1 MDVGVDTVTS
11 PDADPRAGSTAR
23 IDDARA
29 TITKTTITPAPG
41 TQVEA
46 DEPAR
51 RGLRD
56 RWAARS
62 HGELAA
68 AQEPLA
74 VGTLRLG
81 LATMLA
87 ALCLLTVAGAVL
99 VLLLWQ
105 QDRTSGVLTTQL
117 ERTWDLFDALRIVER
132 WLAFALLPVATGWIA
147 IAAVNVRRATGIRRN
162 PVVAAASLPV
172 GVLGAWIIGRE
183 LVADADDWVGQASG
197 FVLQAVFLAI
207 PLLALLRLAQ
217 AAEARH
223 RPLRVAYVVG
233 VAHVAQVQF
242 LASLSTA
249 DQSSPADEWS
259 RLGAYL
265 IIGALIQVLGA
276 LSANEAAR
284 SIEEG
289 TDHRYELRH
298 RFGESL
304 LAQAARA

>member
-1 MDVGVDTVTS
+1 MTS
-11 PDADPRAGSTAR
+11 PDTDPRAGSTAR
-23 IDDARA
+23 RDEARA

-41 TQVEA
+41 SHVPTE
-46 DEPAR
+46 EPTR
-51 RGLRD
+51 RSLRE
-56 RWAARS
+56 RWAAKS

-68 AQEPLA
+68 AQQPFA
-74 VGTLRLG
+74 VGMLRLV

-105 QDRTSGVLTTQL
+105 QDRASGVLTTQL
-117 ERTWDLFDALRIVER
+117 ERTWDLFDVLRAVER
-132 WLAFALLPVATGWIA
+132 WFAFAVLPVATAWIA

-162 PVVAAASLPV
+162 PVVAALSLPV
-172 GVLGAWIIGRE
+172 GVLGAWLIGRE
-183 LVADADDWVGQASG
+183 IIADADDWVGRASG
-197 FVLQAVFLAI
+197 FVLQAIFLAI

-233 VAHVAQVQF
+233 VAHLAQVQF
-242 LASLSTA
+242 LAALSTT
-249 DQSSPADEWS
+249 DQASPAEDWG

-265 IIGALIQVLGA
+265 IIGALIQVIGA

-284 SIEEG
+284 AIEEG

-304 LAQAARA
+304 LAQAARG